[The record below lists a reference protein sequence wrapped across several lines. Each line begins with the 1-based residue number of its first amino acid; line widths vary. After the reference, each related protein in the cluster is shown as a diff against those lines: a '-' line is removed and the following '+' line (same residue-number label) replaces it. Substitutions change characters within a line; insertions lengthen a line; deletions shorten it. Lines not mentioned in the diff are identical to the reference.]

1 MIEISVYCFI
11 YLTMDFYNQNIR
23 CIISYLISR
32 IIKIILT
39 SPSLFRHVKYIEFE
53 FETRHSIPTKDFP
66 ALYQCGHVFK
76 GVQECRLPVVL
87 PLARP
92 PPPSVPPLQNF
103 LSPSKPLHPST
114 FTLPAPTNL
123 VLLFPTPKLKVWKQQ
138 KERERGREER
148 EKGRNPYGFFF
159 RTASSPPVG
168 AYPSIPC
175 QDRSTMF

>member
-1 MIEISVYCFI
+1 MYCFI
-11 YLTMDFYNQNIR
+11 YLTINFYNQNIR
-23 CIISYLISR
+23 YHIISHFSNNY
-32 IIKIILT
+32 IILT
-39 SPSLFRHVKYIEFE
+39 SSSLFHHVKYITFE

-76 GVQECRLPVVL
+76 GVQECRLAVVL

-123 VLLFPTPKLKVWKQQ
+123 FLLFPTPKLKV
-138 KERERGREER
+138 
-148 EKGRNPYGFFF
+148 
-159 RTASSPPVG
+159 
-168 AYPSIPC
+168 
-175 QDRSTMF
+175 